1 MQQYSGGFGIIIG
14 HSQVQQ
20 IAGLGAFHPVAQGHS
35 GAVPFG
41 KGGLLR
47 REREMGQIKR
57 QPFGIPH
64 GGAVVGNG
72 RRRAAG
78 IGVLL
83 LQGGKQLLPILAL
96 RYGQGGG
103 LRPVEIVVFPGGTGF
118 DHQLH
123 RFGIAALQRGPQ
135 QAVAIAVGHRNIALI
150 EQQTQGVIF
159 PVAGG
164 PQKLLRLYPQH
175 RFLFQPAL
183 AQHCDDPE
191 GRLPL
196 LHGPQPQT
204 QGMGLAIGQE
214 SL

>member
-1 MQQYSGGFGIIIG
+1 
-14 HSQVQQ
+14 
-20 IAGLGAFHPVAQGHS
+20 
-35 GAVPFG
+35 
-41 KGGLLR
+41 
-47 REREMGQIKR
+47 MGQVKR

-83 LQGGKQLLPILAL
+83 LQSGKQLLPILAL

-135 QAVAIAVGHRNIALI
+135 QAIAIAVGHRNIALI

-159 PVAGG
+159 PVAGR

-196 LHGPQPQT
+196 LHGPQPQA